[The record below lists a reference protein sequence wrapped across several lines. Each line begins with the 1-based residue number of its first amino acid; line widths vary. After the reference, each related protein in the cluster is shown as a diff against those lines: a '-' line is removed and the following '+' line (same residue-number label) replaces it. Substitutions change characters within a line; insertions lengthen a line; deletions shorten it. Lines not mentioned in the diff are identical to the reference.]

1 MTRLPFFVVQ
11 ALRGMRRS
19 PLIQLASVGALAV
32 ALLLIGLAA
41 LGSINLDR
49 LAQHWGSGRELTV
62 FLHPQTAEAR
72 VAALERLLVAR
83 PEIAKVRRVTSK
95 EAHARLKASLGD
107 QQQLLDGVAAS
118 LLPPSLEV
126 ELTTPSSHKSLT
138 PLLAL
143 LRSAPGVE
151 EVEYLGRWA
160 ERLGGI
166 VNVARD
172 GSLIIALIVA
182 LACLY
187 VVAMTIRLGVFAR
200 RDEIEIQRL
209 VGATGGFVRTPF
221 LIEGFVQGLVGAG
234 IALAVLY
241 ALFERA
247 APAVEGALGA
257 VLSQLSLVFLG
268 PQQLLLGIL
277 GGALLGLCGSGLA
290 LGRYMAE
297 A

>member
-1 MTRLPFFVVQ
+1 MRRVGFFWLQ

-49 LAQHWGSGRELTV
+49 LARHWGSGRELTV
-62 FLHPQTAEAR
+62 FLHPQTAESR
-72 VAALERLLVAR
+72 IAALERLLRGRAEVG
-83 PEIAKVRRVTSK
+83 KVNRVSSK
-95 EAHARLKASLGD
+95 QAHARLKASLGD
-107 QQQLLDGVAAS
+107 QRQLLDNISAS

-126 ELTTPSSHKSLT
+126 ELVKASSSASLA

-166 VNVARD
+166 VHVARD

-209 VGATGGFVRTPF
+209 VGATSAFVRAPF
-221 LIEGFVQGLVGAG
+221 LIEGFVQGLVAAG
-234 IALAVLY
+234 IALAALY
-241 ALFERA
+241 ALFDWA

-277 GGALLGLCGSGLA
+277 GGALLGLFGSGLA